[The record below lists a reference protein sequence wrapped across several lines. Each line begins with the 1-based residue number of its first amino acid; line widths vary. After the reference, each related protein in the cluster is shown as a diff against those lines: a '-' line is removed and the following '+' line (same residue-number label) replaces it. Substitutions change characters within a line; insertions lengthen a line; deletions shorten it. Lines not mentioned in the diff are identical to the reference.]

1 MPEFWETD
9 PISNAAQSQ
18 AVAVD
23 WWANDPAEK
32 PPEKPETWGE
42 YGKGLLQK
50 AGQGATFNFG
60 DEIAAG
66 AGAVGNKVMRAVGVD
81 VPEKGYGD
89 ILEEIRAPEKKF
101 EERHP
106 YQAVGAEVAGGLSTL
121 AAGPAKVIMS
131 APSFLARVYKSAKIG
146 GGYGLIS
153 GLGRGEGVVDRLAS
167 GAEGAATGAVLGP
180 VATEVGVPIA
190 RAIVRGVGAGGRT
203 LGNAARFVAGNRA
216 NPDARVMRTLEKQN
230 MTPAQAQTALD
241 EAQASAKFGKT
252 ELDTKFT
259 LADTG
264 PVTRDLA
271 DTASLV
277 SGEARALSGNFLN
290 ERARGQ
296 YDRVNDYLRR
306 SMQVTRDDFAK
317 TQGKLVEEQQRLS
330 KTAYDAFRKADVRI
344 PVGDVLYNA
353 QIEDLAAAPALKKVL
368 QEAREQFVAA
378 RGTRDVGGAKVSQ
391 AYTELTPARFDAGK
405 RALDDMIEA
414 AQRGGR
420 NNEARLL
427 TTLKKQ
433 LVDVADDATMAPA
446 LDKAGKPVLDAQGK
460 PVVESL
466 YAKAR
471 DVYGSRAQLLDSLES
486 GRSFMRGDS
495 EITGAQY
502 KAMPTGEKRMFR
514 IGVAREV
521 RKSLG
526 GKGLN
531 SDMIGYFDRPN
542 TRDVLEE
549 IMTPGQAKKF
559 YNLIDLEQALAATNT
574 AVRGNSK
581 TALRQ
586 QNVLDFSLGVRLGR
600 AIKDQ
605 GLRTAL
611 SNEIFDQI
619 TKMFA
624 MREGDALAVTKMLFE
639 TDPDAQREILARL
652 AKNYGPKPARA
663 IVARAQRIAQSSMLA
678 SKRALAAA
686 IGTEASEINLFGLS
700 PERRERPR
708 P

>member
-1 MPEFWETD
+1 MAEFWETD

-23 WWANDPAEK
+23 WWANDPIAK
-32 PPEKPETWGE
+32 PAAPEKPESWGE
-42 YGKGLLQK
+42 YGKGMLQK
-50 AGQGATFNFG
+50 VGQGATFNFG
-60 DEIAAG
+60 DEIAAA
-66 AGAVGNKVMRAVGVD
+66 AGSVGNKAMRAVGVD
-81 VPEKGYGD
+81 VPEKSYSD
-89 ILEEIRAPEKKF
+89 ILSDVREPEKEF
-101 EERHP
+101 QRRHP
-106 YQAVGAEVAGGLSTL
+106 YQAVGGEVAGSLATL
-121 AAGPAKVIMS
+121 ALGRAAKLIMS
-131 APSFLARVYKSAKIG
+131 APTWLARVGQSAKLGAFYGAG
-146 GGYGLIS
+146 GGF
-153 GLGRGEGVVDRLAS
+153 GRGEGVGDRLAS
-167 GAEGAATGAVLGP
+167 TAEGAATGAVLGP
-180 VATEVGVPIA
+180 VATEIA
-190 RAIVRGVGAGGRT
+190 APAIGAIVRGARAGGRT
-203 LGNAARFVAGNRA
+203 LGDAARFVAGKRT
-216 NPDARVMRTLEKQN
+216 NPDARLNRALEKQN
-230 MTPAQAQTALD
+230 MTPQAAQTALD
-241 EAQASAKFGKT
+241 EARAAAKFGKT
-252 ELDTKFT
+252 QSDPQFT
-259 LADTG
+259 IADTG

-277 SGEARALSGNFLN
+277 SGEARGAAGSFLS

-306 SMQVTRDDFAK
+306 SMQVTRGDFAK

-330 KTAYDAFRKADVRI
+330 KTAYDAFRNSDVRI

-368 QEAREQFVAA
+368 QEAREQFIAA
-378 RGTRDVGGAKVSQ
+378 RGTRDVGGAKVNQ

-405 RALDDMIEA
+405 RALDDMIDA
-414 AQRGGR
+414 AQRTGR

-427 TTLKKQ
+427 TTLKSQ
-433 LVDVADDATMAPA
+433 LVKVADDATTLPGTN
-446 LDKAGKPVLDAQGK
+446 K
-460 PVVESL
+460 SL
-466 YAKAR
+466 YAEAR
-471 DVYGSRAQLLDSLES
+471 DVYGSRAQLLDSLEE

-502 KAMPTGEKRMFR
+502 KAKATGEKRMFR

-521 RKSLG
+521 RKALG

-559 YNLIDLEQALAATNT
+559 YNLIELEQALAATNT

-619 TKMFA
+619 TKAFA
-624 MREGDALAVTKMLFE
+624 MREGDAVALTKMLFE
-639 TDPDAQREILARL
+639 TDLDAQREILTRL
-652 AKNYGPKPARA
+652 AQNYGPKPARA
-663 IVARAQRIAQSSMLA
+663 IVARVQRIARARVLNA
-678 SKRALAAA
+678 KRAISGA
-686 IGTEASEINLFGLS
+686 IGEQGSEVNLFGLA
-700 PERRERPR
+700 PENQRRP
-708 P
+708 

>member
-1 MPEFWETD
+1 MEDFWATD

-18 AVAVD
+18 AVAAD
-23 WWANDPAEK
+23 WWAGDPVAAK
-32 PPEKPETWGE
+32 PEEKPESWGE

-50 AGQGATFNFG
+50 VGQGATFNLG

-81 VPEKGYGD
+81 VPERSYSQ
-89 ILEEIRAPEKKF
+89 ILDDVRKPEKAF
-101 EERHP
+101 EARHP
-106 YQAVGAEVAGGLSTL
+106 YQAVAGEMAGGLTTL

-131 APSFLARVYKSAKIG
+131 APNFLARLGQSAKIG
-146 GGYGLIS
+146 AGYGA
-153 GLGRGEGVVDRLAS
+153 GGGFGRGEGVGDRLAS
-167 GAEGAATGAVLGP
+167 TIEGGLTGAVLGP
-180 VATEVGVPIA
+180 VATEIAAPAIGAAVRGA
-190 RAIVRGVGAGGRT
+190 RATGNAFGSAAQFVRGKRA
-203 LGNAARFVAGNRA
+203 NADARLNRA
-216 NPDARVMRTLEKQN
+216 LEKQN
-230 MTPAQAQTALD
+230 MTPQEAQIALD
-241 EAQASAKFGKT
+241 EAQAAAKFGKT
-252 ELDTKFT
+252 QLNPQFT
-259 LADTG
+259 IADTG

-277 SGEARALSGNFLN
+277 SGEARATSGGFLSD
-290 ERARGQ
+290 RARGQ
-296 YDRVNDYLRR
+296 YGRANDYLRR
-306 SMQVTRDDFAK
+306 GMQVTNGDFAK

-353 QIEDLAAAPALKKVL
+353 QIEDLAAAPALKKAL
-368 QEAREQFVAA
+368 AEAREQFVAA
-378 RGTRDVGGAKVSQ
+378 RTTRDVDGAKVSQ

-405 RALDDMIEA
+405 RALDDMIDA
-414 AQRGGR
+414 AQRTGR
-420 NNEARLL
+420 NNEMRLL
-427 TTLKKQ
+427 TTLKRQ
-433 LVDVADDATMAPA
+433 LVDVADNATMAPA
-446 LDKAGKPVLDAQGK
+446 LDKTGKPVLDANGS
-460 PVVESL
+460 PVMESL

-471 DVYGSRAQLLDSLES
+471 DVFGSRAQLLDSLEN

-495 EITGAQY
+495 EVTGAQY

-521 RKSLG
+521 RKALG

-531 SDMIGYFDRPN
+531 SDMIGYFDKPN

-586 QNVLDFSLGVRLGR
+586 QNILDFSLGVRLGR

-619 TKMFA
+619 TKVFA

-639 TDPDAQREILARL
+639 TDPAAQRVILNRL
-652 AKNYGPKPARA
+652 AQTYGKKPASA
-663 IVARAQRIAQSSMLA
+663 IVARAQRIARTRMLSA
-678 SKRALAAA
+678 KRALSGA
-686 IGTEASEINLFGLS
+686 IGEQGAEVNMFGLA
-700 PERRERPR
+700 PERQRRP
-708 P
+708 

>member
-23 WWANDPAEK
+23 WWSKDPVAE
-32 PPEKPETWGE
+32 PAKPETWGE

-50 AGQGATFNFG
+50 VGQGATFNFG

-81 VPEKGYGD
+81 VPERSYSD
-89 ILEEIRAPEKKF
+89 ILSEVREPEKEF
-101 EERHP
+101 EGRHP
-106 YQAVGAEVAGGLSTL
+106 YQAIGAEIAGGLSTL
-121 AAGPAKVIMS
+121 AAGPARAIVS
-131 APSFLARVYKSAKIG
+131 APTFLARVGRSAKVG
-146 GGYGLIS
+146 AAYGAGS
-153 GLGRGEGVVDRLAS
+153 GVGRGEGVEDRLAS

-180 VATEVGVPIA
+180 VATEIA
-190 RAIVRGVGAGGRT
+190 APAIGAIVRGARAGGRT

-216 NPDARVMRTLEKQN
+216 NPDARLNAALEKQN
-230 MTPAQAQTALD
+230 MTPAQAQAALD
-241 EAQASAKFGKT
+241 EAQGAAKFGKT
-252 ELDTKFT
+252 QGNPEFT
-259 LADTG
+259 IADTG

-277 SGEARALSGNFLN
+277 SGEARGASGSFLS

-306 SMQVTRDDFAK
+306 SMQVTHGDFAK

-368 QEAREQFVAA
+368 AEAREQFVAA
-378 RGTRDVGGAKVSQ
+378 RGSRSVGGAKVNQ

-405 RALDDMIEA
+405 RALDDMIDA
-414 AQRGGR
+414 AQRTGR

-427 TTLKKQ
+427 TTLKNQ
-433 LVDVADDATMAPA
+433 LVKVADDATTLP
-446 LDKAGKPVLDAQGK
+446 GTTR
-460 PVVESL
+460 SL
-466 YAKAR
+466 YAEAR

-605 GLRTAL
+605 GLRSAL

-619 TKMFA
+619 TKAFA
-624 MREGDALAVTKMLFE
+624 MREGDAVAVTKMLFE
-639 TDPDAQREILARL
+639 TDPAAQREILTRL
-652 AKNYGPKPARA
+652 AQNYGPKPARA
-663 IVARAQRIAQSSMLA
+663 IVARAQRIAQATMLA
-678 SKRALAAA
+678 RKRALSAA
-686 IGTEASEINLFGLS
+686 IGTQASEINLFGLA
-700 PERRERPR
+700 PESRKQPR